1 MAMSSILKILV
12 QTRQTGVWPKNIE
25 NCLNQGQF
33 LNFLH
38 HMTWM
43 MRSTQMG
50 LSSECLF
57 VLMMRMKGI
66 RLQEMRISF
75 SCISMILHQES
86 HSVPKLTGIQLRR

>member
-1 MAMSSILKILV
+1 
-12 QTRQTGVWPKNIE
+12 
-25 NCLNQGQF
+25 
-33 LNFLH
+33 
-38 HMTWM
+38 
-43 MRSTQMG
+43 MG